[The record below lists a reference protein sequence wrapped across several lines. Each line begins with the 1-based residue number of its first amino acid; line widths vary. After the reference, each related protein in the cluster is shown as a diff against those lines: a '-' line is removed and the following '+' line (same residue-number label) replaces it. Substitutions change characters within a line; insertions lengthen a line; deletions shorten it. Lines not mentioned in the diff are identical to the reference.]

1 MEKKSYD
8 IVFNLK
14 NTLSGVLRKM
24 SKILLDI
31 QKNIQGMSVFLS
43 VQKMVM
49 KRLWDMMKKGWL
61 KIYLCLACFSS
72 FLRRFSSSFWRSL
85 SAFSRASFSRSC
97 CKSSRAL
104 SASSRLFCAEAFS
117 FFSNLLCLGGSGSSF
132 VFLL

>member
-1 MEKKSYD
+1 MEKITYD

-61 KIYLCLACFSS
+61 K
-72 FLRRFSSSFWRSL
+72 RS
-85 SAFSRASFSRSC
+85 
-97 CKSSRAL
+97 
-104 SASSRLFCAEAFS
+104 
-117 FFSNLLCLGGSGSSF
+117 
-132 VFLL
+132 

>member
-1 MEKKSYD
+1 MEKITYD

-14 NTLSGVLRKM
+14 NTLSGVLRKK

-61 KIYLCLACFSS
+61 KIYLCLA
-72 FLRRFSSSFWRSL
+72 
-85 SAFSRASFSRSC
+85 AV
-97 CKSSRAL
+97 
-104 SASSRLFCAEAFS
+104 
-117 FFSNLLCLGGSGSSF
+117 NLHVL
-132 VFLL
+132 